1 MLLFYQYLK
10 KSVEKM
16 DEGAAVF
23 LSFFFSFF
31 FFQAQ
36 PQTHAAKAL
45 LLLQVTEDGE
55 RLDGAKQR

>member
-1 MLLFYQYLK
+1 
-10 KSVEKM
+10 M

-23 LSFFFSFF
+23 LSFFFFF

-45 LLLQVTEDGE
+45 LLLRVTEDRE